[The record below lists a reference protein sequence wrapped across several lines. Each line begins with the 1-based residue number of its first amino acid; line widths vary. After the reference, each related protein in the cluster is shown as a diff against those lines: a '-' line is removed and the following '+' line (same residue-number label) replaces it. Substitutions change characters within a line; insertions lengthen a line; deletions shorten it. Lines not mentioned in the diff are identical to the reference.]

1 MMSIETETD
10 IQDLILRL
18 KRIEGQIKG
27 IQKMMEERRPC
38 REVLTQIMA
47 ARSSL
52 DQVGVHVFQREVAE
66 CLNSGAGATGS
77 GAAGTEQ
84 VRQLQETIRLWS
96 KHA

>member
-1 MMSIETETD
+1 MSSDTATD

-27 IQKMMEERRPC
+27 IQRMMEEGRPC

-52 DQVGVHVFQREVAE
+52 DQVGVQVFQREVGE
-66 CLNSGAGATGS
+66 CLSAGPGQGS
-77 GAAGTEQ
+77 AEQ

-96 KHA
+96 KLS